1 MKKQTLILI
10 LTLIGITSSLAQT
23 KDILENEVWN
33 MEKRY
38 WEYVEKNDTI
48 SYKKLWHDDFIGY
61 PSFGDGVS
69 NKAKIAV

>member
-1 MKKQTLILI
+1 M
-10 LTLIGITSSLAQT
+10 AQT

-33 MEKRY
+33 MEKLY